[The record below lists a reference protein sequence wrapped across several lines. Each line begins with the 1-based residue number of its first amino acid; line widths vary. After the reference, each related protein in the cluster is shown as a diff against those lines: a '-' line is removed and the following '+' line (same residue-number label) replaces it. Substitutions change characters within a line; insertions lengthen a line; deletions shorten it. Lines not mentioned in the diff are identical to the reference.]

1 MTFLQ
6 NIAHLQ
12 VFKPYPVLG
21 KIYKDPIY
29 LGMALTLVIVVTGGL
44 FFNSKNRELI
54 ILKAE
59 EVQTKNRVAEKEK
72 NIARMNEDVKKINAR
87 IQERA
92 LSADHLTSNERKMSQ
107 VLEKMTLS
115 SAGQSVEVV
124 SFRPVLLTE
133 GEKDVLLT
141 VQVKVKTQFREMVPY
156 LSRLDHFPQP
166 VKIDRIKIETLDNE
180 PPFINAELLV
190 LTRIKKDEG

>member
-21 KIYKDPIY
+21 KIYKDPMY
-29 LGMALTLVIVVTGGL
+29 LGVALTLVIVVTGGL

-59 EVQTKNRVAEKEK
+59 EVQTKNGVAEKEK

-92 LSADHLTSNERKMSQ
+92 LSADHLTANERKMSQ
-107 VLEKMTLS
+107 VLEKMALS

-124 SFRPVLLTE
+124 SFRPVSLTE

>member
-1 MTFLQ
+1 LTFLQ
-6 NIAHLQ
+6 NMTHLT

-21 KIYKDPIY
+21 KIYRDPIY
-29 LGMALTLVIVVTGGL
+29 LGVALTLLIIVTGGL
-44 FFNSKNRELI
+44 FFNSKNRDLI
-54 ILKAE
+54 LLRTE
-59 EVQTKNRVAEKEK
+59 EVQIKNRVAEKEK
-72 NIARMNEDVKKINAR
+72 NIARMNEEVKQINAR

-92 LSADHLTSNERKMSQ
+92 LSADHLTANERKMSQ

-115 SAGQSVEVV
+115 SAGQSVEVI
-124 SFRPVLLTE
+124 SFRPVSLTE
-133 GEKDVLLT
+133 GKKDVLLT

-166 VKIDRIKIETLDNE
+166 VKIERVKIETLENE
-180 PPFINAELLV
+180 TPFINAELLV